1 MSQHDVGQSRY
12 RLAPSASRPPASTAF
27 DPVGLTAILAASV
40 ALGTGPIL
48 GKLAYAAGLDPATLL
63 ALRTSLAAIVMWL
76 FYTVA
81 WPRATAISLSGFMAC
96 LAVAVANSAAMLLFF
111 YGLRHINAGLTS
123 LIFYLYPALV
133 LLLLVPLGQPL
144 TRRRLARLGLA
155 LAGLFPLLSTTVGD
169 GLAAESRLFGMG
181 LVLVAAAAYAVYL
194 VLSEW
199 VLYTIP
205 TRTVALY
212 VITGMAGLMVLFRA
226 AQGTLDIASIP
237 ATGWGAAIML
247 ALLTTVA
254 ARLLLFAGV
263 KRIGSGRAALIGI
276 IEPVAVVAMAA
287 VFLHERLTP
296 RQMLGGSLIL
306 MSLLLARRE

>member
-1 MSQHDVGQSRY
+1 MSQNG
-12 RLAPSASRPPASTAF
+12 RLYAATSF
-27 DPVGLTAILAASV
+27 DPVGLAAVLIASI

-48 GKLAYAAGLDPATLL
+48 GKWAYAAGLDPATLL
-63 ALRTSLAAIVMWL
+63 ALRMGMAAIVMWS
-76 FYTVA
+76 FYGLV
-81 WPRATAISLSGFMAC
+81 WQDSMAISLPGLMAC
-96 LAVAVANSAAMLLFF
+96 LAVATANTTAMLLFF
-111 YGLRHINAGLTS
+111 YGLRHINASLTS

-144 TRRRLARLGLA
+144 TGRRVVRLGLA
-155 LAGLFPLLSTTVGD
+155 LAGLYPLLNTTVGEASVF
-169 GLAAESRLFGMG
+169 GVALVLAAA
-181 LVLVAAAAYAVYL
+181 VAYAVYL

-199 VLYTIP
+199 ALYAMP

-212 VITGMAGLMVLFRA
+212 VITGMAGLLVLARA
-226 AQGTLDIASIP
+226 TQGTLDVSSIP
-237 ATGWGAAIML
+237 ASGWWAVLLL

-254 ARLLLFAGV
+254 ARLLLFAGM

-276 IEPVAVVAMAA
+276 VEPVAVVIMAA
-287 VFLHERLTP
+287 SLLGERLTP